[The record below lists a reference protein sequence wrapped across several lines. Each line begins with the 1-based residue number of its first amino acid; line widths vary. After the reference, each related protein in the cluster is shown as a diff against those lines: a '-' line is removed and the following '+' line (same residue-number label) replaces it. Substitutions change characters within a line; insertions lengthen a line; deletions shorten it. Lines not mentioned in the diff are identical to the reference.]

1 MADPASAWDKEYQ
14 GGRYQDEPCVG
25 FVRRIL
31 QTLAENPRIRAGRGL
46 YVGCGSGRNY
56 IPLADSG
63 LDITG
68 IDISNTAIQILS
80 ARAPELAD
88 KIIHADFA
96 DYDAGLFEYIISIQ
110 VFQHGTQKET
120 ARYFAKAA
128 RILRPGGLLFLR
140 VNSSSTEMYLRHT
153 LTEKSSSGGF
163 TVKYEEGPKKDLDV
177 CFYSLADI
185 AKLCKGFDFI
195 GDIVEDTT
203 ARAADK
209 GAWSQWELVLQK
221 S

>member
-88 KIIHADFA
+88 KIIHA
-96 DYDAGLFEYIISIQ
+96 
-110 VFQHGTQKET
+110 
-120 ARYFAKAA
+120 
-128 RILRPGGLLFLR
+128 
-140 VNSSSTEMYLRHT
+140 
-153 LTEKSSSGGF
+153 
-163 TVKYEEGPKKDLDV
+163 
-177 CFYSLADI
+177 
-185 AKLCKGFDFI
+185 
-195 GDIVEDTT
+195 
-203 ARAADK
+203 
-209 GAWSQWELVLQK
+209 
-221 S
+221 